1 MEKQLK
7 LVIASDLSGY
17 DLKQELFSRLKSK
30 GYDITDYGC
39 QSSQEGEYPYYAKK
53 VAKAVV
59 NKEFDR
65 GIVICG
71 TGQGITMACNKV
83 KGARA
88 ALCYTRFAAIM
99 AREHNDAHI
108 LGLGAWLLTA
118 DEAELIIETFL
129 FGKFSGLPRHQS
141 RIDAMKEIENEY

>member
-1 MEKQLK
+1 METQLK

-17 DLKQELFSRLKSK
+17 DLKQELFKRLKNK

-39 QSSQEGEYPYYAKK
+39 DSSQEGEYPFYAKK
-53 VAKAVV
+53 TAKAVV
-59 NKEFDR
+59 NGTFDR
-65 GIVICG
+65 AIVICG

-88 ALCYTRFAAIM
+88 ALCYTRFTALM
-99 AREHNDAHI
+99 AREHNDARI

-129 FGKFSGLPRHQS
+129 FGKYTGLPRHQA
-141 RIDAMKEIENEY
+141 RIDAMKEIENEN